1 MTYAQILAGAVSF
14 QLYNKS
20 TNAVVPTSISDGGGY
35 IEITEDATRDH
46 NTVYKID
53 QFNGAVSEITLYT
66 EGDSAKTFALLGA
79 SFDDSL
85 HTIRT
90 FSAAYEMGGDTYKY
104 VFVEIDG
111 KMYLPGIK
119 SEADFR
125 PINYV
130 DGRFEVNQDTSYIKG
145 GSVFPIIEAVLE
157 DGEGTKM
164 KVPSIDNIE
173 AEASDCIEIV
183 YKEEYNNDEPWRY
196 GQDGFFYLGDGWAIR
211 VNGVWH
217 AIVAENE
224 GDLYSLLVLSGAANL
239 EDSEDIYKTANPSLV
254 MDAEPSGTSLS
265 SWKTEKESDFGITF
279 ANDIPLVRKND
290 GDNLQPFTNHTE

>member
-20 TNAVVPTSISDGGGY
+20 TNAVVPTSISDGDGY
-35 IEITEDATRDH
+35 IEITEDATSDH
-46 NTVYKID
+46 NTIYKID

-66 EGDSAKTFALLGA
+66 EGDSAKTYALLGA

-90 FSAAYEMGGDTYKY
+90 FSAAYDGGSDAMKY

-111 KMYLPGIK
+111 KMYLPGVKSGDDYMSIK
-119 SEADFR
+119 E
-125 PINYV
+125 V

-145 GSVFPIIEAVLE
+145 GSVFPIIEVVLE
-157 DGEGTKM
+157 DGDGAKM

-173 AEASDCIEIV
+173 AKASDCIEIV

-211 VNGVWH
+211 INGVWH
-217 AIVAENE
+217 AIASGTE
-224 GDLYSLLVLSGAANL
+224 GNLYSILVLSGAANL

-254 MDAEPSGTSLS
+254 MDAEASGTSLS
-265 SWKTEKESDFGITF
+265 SWKTEKESDFSITF
-279 ANDIPLVRKND
+279 ANDIPLVRKSD
-290 GDNLQPFTNHTE
+290 GDNLQPFTNHKE